1 MMSLCERVYEF
12 SVKVASVLRVIT
24 ESKVDELP
32 STGKCKL
39 KLAKAVLSSCI
50 KQIEELVED
59 D

>member
-12 SVKVASVLRVIT
+12 SVKVASVLRVIR

-32 STGKCKL
+32 STGK
-39 KLAKAVLSSCI
+39 SSCI